1 PAPKGRDSVFHRL
14 GPQVGNLVVDRSEAN
29 LHADCVPSPKQVEA
43 GPVSHNEADGT
54 STGGWEIV
62 QRRKVQRKPS
72 TPRPSTESPHTE
84 LRSAQGAS
92 HRPQGDCLLPPPTP
106 VPSITSAPASVLA
119 GSRGNKGKSVS
130 PLPGTKNILAR
141 DVFVAS
147 CGFGDL
153 KGLAS
158 FWLPAVPELWVF
170 CDSSFLLRDRGFIA
184 QQCPWGAAAS
194 LSGWF
199 LFLLHGIHLHALACG
214 CDFLEIHL
222 LAVVDFG
229 SFSLAMLWTT
239 VSCAWLQ
246 LFRLGWACT
255 ILLLLL

>member
-1 PAPKGRDSVFHRL
+1 L

-54 STGGWEIV
+54 STRGWEIV

-119 GSRGNKGKSVS
+119 GSRGNKGKSVVVS
-130 PLPGTKNILAR
+130 G
-141 DVFVAS
+141 AS
-147 CGFGDL
+147 GHSSSCS
-153 KGLAS
+153 KGLA
-158 FWLPAVPELWVF
+158 P
-170 CDSSFLLRDRGFIA
+170 RKGA
-184 QQCPWGAAAS
+184 QQRSDGVPNRGE
-194 LSGWF
+194 G
-199 LFLLHGIHLHALACG
+199 LLPTPSH
-214 CDFLEIHL
+214 
-222 LAVVDFG
+222 
-229 SFSLAMLWTT
+229 S
-239 VSCAWLQ
+239 
-246 LFRLGWACT
+246 
-255 ILLLLL
+255 